1 MKVLLFI
8 INFIVWILASFIL
21 IQGYGSLVFGILYFI
36 IGFPLS
42 LILIKISD
50 NYAVSF
56 FDKLNNP
63 PFTVLIRK
71 LVWSNGVATSILW
84 ICIFLITFLR

>member
-56 FDKLNNP
+56 LDKLDNP

-84 ICIFLITFLR
+84 IYIFLITFLR